1 MHKSQSH
8 EINRNHINIKFN
20 SNIITATTYTT
31 GAFNNALARQTTPF
45 DIPESLSKS
54 TEKLTTYT
62 MSETNKLING
72 SFRTGVLSLYKDDAP
87 ERKFY
92 HEQQYILQ

>member
-1 MHKSQSH
+1 MVRCRHKFIRI
-8 EINRNHINIKFN
+8 EN
-20 SNIITATTYTT
+20 TAT
-31 GAFNNALARQTTPF
+31 AIRQRDVNKALARQTTPF
-45 DIPESLSKS
+45 DIPESISKS